1 MAFDD
6 IVRHGGVVLGHANVA
21 DVSSASSEAQK
32 AAYKELFI
40 GLGEVATEQCIA
52 ILNGETA
59 QLGLCVGSPNPN
71 AVFPFNWSGTAFGLS
86 HEKLAIT
93 GKEVATGDYIVALKQ
108 D

>member
-59 QLGLCVGSPNPN
+59 QLGLREIIV
-71 AVFPFNWSGTAFGLS
+71 
-86 HEKLAIT
+86 HEKTETHIEFILILKT
-93 GKEVATGDYIVALKQ
+93 YILNIVCCYPLFYHLHQ
-108 D
+108 HYYR